1 MIRMSRSADRVKV
14 TFALPLEGSAGR
26 CSVVGDFN
34 EWIPGS
40 HELRKRA
47 NGTRSATVTVPRG
60 TRLRFRYLGENGT
73 CSTTPTWST
82 ATARTTWWS
91 SERVSQTPQT
101 PVPPRVLRDLPHPVA
116 WRHGRGGTIG
126 PWTPT

>member
-1 MIRMSRSADRVKV
+1 MIRMSRTADRVKI
-14 TFALPLEGSAGR
+14 TFALPLEGPAGR

-60 TRLRFRYLGENGT
+60 TRLRFRYLGEDGNVVQ
-73 CSTTPTWST
+73 
-82 ATARTTWWS
+82 R
-91 SERVSQTPQT
+91 
-101 PVPPRVLRDLPHPVA
+101 PRRGAP
-116 WRHGRGGTIG
+116 RRRRQRGGRLSG
-126 PWTPT
+126 CRDACRPRFRNAL